1 VTTIATTGMPAD
13 QFEVELAT
21 RSVTLTVDESIYP
34 LDAIYG
40 ATYTFIDRCYV
51 LLDRAVPARVRIVVT
66 PKKEVASAEELRSYA
81 GELVNEL
88 LSCAWRSQIVREN
101 RAVIEAVTMQAVGGA
116 LGPAAAPPSLD
127 ELKDFDFSEEPF
139 EDPLGIAQSWEDKYK
154 KKKDAAAAEATPS
167 AEAATPREPG
177 SGT

>member
-1 VTTIATTGMPAD
+1 MPAD
-13 QFEVELAT
+13 QFEVEIAT
-21 RSVTLTVDESIYP
+21 RSVSLTLDESLYP

-51 LLDRAVPARVRIVVT
+51 LLDRAAPSRVRVVLT
-66 PKKEVASAEELRSYA
+66 PKKEIASAEELRNLA

-88 LSCAWRSQIVREN
+88 LSCAWRAQIVREN

-116 LGPAAAPPSLD
+116 LGPPSLD

-139 EDPLGIAQSWEDKYK
+139 EDPLGIGQSWEDKYK
-154 KKKDAAAAEATPS
+154 KKKDGAPAEAAPAAEA
-167 AEAATPREPG
+167 AAPREPG